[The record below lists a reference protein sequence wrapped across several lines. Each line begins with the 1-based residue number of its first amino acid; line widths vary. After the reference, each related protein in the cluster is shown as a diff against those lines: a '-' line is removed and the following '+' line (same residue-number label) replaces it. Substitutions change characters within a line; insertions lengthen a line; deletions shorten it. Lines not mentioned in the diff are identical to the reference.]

1 MQAFLER
8 MLSKGYFVDAGD
20 VVNQALM
27 QLNVKISQ
35 TLAQIQTREASG
47 ETLEEIGTTIPG
59 LDS

>member
-1 MQAFLER
+1 VQAFLER